1 MSVNVA
7 TIASNSFKNIMDK
20 LDTDIDL
27 IYNVIRYI
35 LHLMHAHSH

>member
-7 TIASNSFKNIMDK
+7 TIASNSFRNIMDK

-27 IYNVIRYI
+27 IQLYT
-35 LHLMHAHSH
+35 MS